1 MFCGSSSGFDPAFAE
16 AAVDVGQAIAG
27 GGHQMV
33 YGGGHVGLMGIVA
46 DAVLN
51 GGGSVTGVITEH
63 LVGAEV
69 AHGELTALEVTA
81 SMHERKARMAE
92 LSDGVI
98 VLPGGFGTLDESFEL
113 LTWNQLGLIAAPVVF
128 LDVDGFFDPLFA
140 FIDGA
145 VRSGFIKE
153 RHGGLAQRSV
163 GRRRSGPARHRPTG
177 RVRAEVDRLT
187 GRPIGGWFRRM
198 GQRLRRRSEWT
209 RSQCNS
215 DAARS

>member
-1 MFCGSSSGFDPAFAE
+1 
-16 AAVDVGQAIAG
+16 
-27 GGHQMV
+27 MV

-51 GGGSVTGVITEH
+51 GGGSVTGVITDH

-69 AHGELTALEVTA
+69 AHGQLTTLEVTT

-128 LDVDGFFDPLFA
+128 LDVDGFFDQLFA
-140 FIDGA
+140 FIGGA
-145 VRSGFIKE
+145 VRSGFIKQ
-153 RHGGLAQRSV
+153 RHGALAQRSV
-163 GRRRSGPARHRPTG
+163 NADEAVRLATAPPAAFAPKW
-177 RVRAEVDRLT
+177 
-187 GRPIGGWFRRM
+187 IG
-198 GQRLRRRSEWT
+198 
-209 RSQCNS
+209 
-215 DAARS
+215 

>member
-16 AAVDVGQAIAG
+16 AAVEVGQAIAG

-145 VRSGFIKE
+145 VRSGFIKQH
-153 RHGGLAQRSV
+153 HGGLAQRSAHADEAV
-163 GRRRSGPARHRPTG
+163 RLATAPPAAFAPKW
-177 RVRAEVDRLT
+177 
-187 GRPIGGWFRRM
+187 IG
-198 GQRLRRRSEWT
+198 
-209 RSQCNS
+209 
-215 DAARS
+215 